1 VDKGIDKGEIW
12 SGRGL
17 IPLPPPG
24 PSRRT
29 FGSCVGGQQAHGQ
42 IRLPRQGTIDK
53 GGGKRWYGCSFSHSL
68 TYALPAKDVRVVL
81 DREYFQITR
90 RLLRNAEKSIQMMMF
105 EASFYAKHPKSPSN
119 MLIGELISG
128 RKRGLKV
135 EVILETSDRGDR
147 TTERNELTGE
157 MLSKEGVEV
166 IYDPVFVTTHAKLI
180 IIDGRINLLG
190 STNWTYHSLTSN
202 HEVGVLIESEEVAR
216 TLQSYF
222 DRVKTSGHRK

>member
-1 VDKGIDKGEIW
+1 M
-12 SGRGL
+12 
-17 IPLPPPG
+17 
-24 PSRRT
+24 
-29 FGSCVGGQQAHGQ
+29 
-42 IRLPRQGTIDK
+42 IRVLGFYLLVFITLFNH
-53 GGGKRWYGCSFSHSL
+53 CL
-68 TYALPAKDVRVVL
+68 TYALPAEDVRVVL

-90 RLLRNAEKSIQMMMF
+90 GLLRNAEKSIQMMMF

-119 MLIGELISG
+119 ILIGELISA

-147 TTERNELTGE
+147 ATERNELTGK

-216 TLQSYF
+216 TLQNYF